1 MAMKSC
7 RECGHG
13 VSSDAKTCPNCGVKK
28 PYESPVRG
36 FIFIAIVIFAVI
48 KGCSGSSD
56 KSSAS
61 KTADVPASNAPTS
74 TNVAKVKSAAPVNM
88 AASITKPFSD
98 MQVCKA
104 TISGMFGR
112 NLNTIKVEKTKILDV
127 FKVSYR
133 RPSDNQR
140 FSFDCKLSGNNVIW
154 VESGQTSNRWN
165 GIGNVEFNVE
175 FTVNNSELRVTEL
188 YANSDNVSYKYTMKD
203 FQ

>member
-1 MAMKSC
+1 
-7 RECGHG
+7 
-13 VSSDAKTCPNCGVKK
+13 
-28 PYESPVRG
+28 
-36 FIFIAIVIFAVI
+36 
-48 KGCSGSSD
+48 
-56 KSSAS
+56 
-61 KTADVPASNAPTS
+61 
-74 TNVAKVKSAAPVNM
+74 
-88 AASITKPFSD
+88 
-98 MQVCKA
+98 
-104 TISGMFGR
+104 MFGR